1 MNVLALSAAL
11 FTKQPGKSC
20 TRRRGLINDRL
31 TFKQH
36 DHPTIHPR
44 FQPA

>member
-1 MNVLALSAAL
+1 VHAPA
-11 FTKQPGKSC
+11 
-20 TRRRGLINDRL
+20 RLINDRL